1 MISADSQDSTKRKSG
16 RVPIT
21 LPTTTTTTTTT
32 TSTTTTTTTTT
43 STTTRR
49 IVTTQS
55 IYRSTVYSAQ
65 DRYGYSGV
73 IDGDKIKVNRP
84 ILSDNIIDNTAG
96 DLLGH
101 NNDHIKPKTG
111 ARIRDD
117 AHNFH
122 QGWLLFVHENQSRKL
137 ILEFIF
143 SDLCETDYR
152 VSISYQNPTGYS
164 TGRS

>member
-21 LPTTTTTTTTT
+21 LPTTTTTTTT
-32 TSTTTTTTTTT
+32 STTTTTTTRTT
-43 STTTRR
+43 STTPRT
-49 IVTTQS
+49 IATTQS
-55 IYRSTVYSAQ
+55 SYRSTIYSVQ

-73 IDGDKIKVNRP
+73 IDSDKIKVNRP
-84 ILSDNIIDNTAG
+84 VLSDNIIDNTAG
-96 DLLGH
+96 DLLDH

-122 QGWLLFVHENQSRKL
+122 QG
-137 ILEFIF
+137 
-143 SDLCETDYR
+143 
-152 VSISYQNPTGYS
+152 
-164 TGRS
+164 